1 MASSFERDPI
11 NTTVALPTSTRTGA
25 MESNPVVRAYRFP
38 WWALILLVT
47 GVLVV
52 LATTADEDYA
62 RVFAY
67 LSRGIELTLRMS
79 VISYTAA
86 MIIGLF
92 VGLVRSNPPMPGA
105 DGRPTLRSLLS
116 LVLYNICT
124 LYVEIMRG
132 LPIAIVIL
140 VSAFVIG
147 PNLVRPLND
156 LLGTD
161 IRSASEFTVTI
172 GLSLAYGAFLSEV
185 FRAGIQSVEKG
196 QREAARALGLTF
208 IQSMR
213 FIVLPQAV
221 RRVLPTLGND
231 FIAMIKDTS
240 LAALVG
246 VQEITQLSKTYSGS
260 NFKFLETYLVG
271 SMMYLTMTII
281 GSIIVQ
287 LMERYL
293 KTNER

>member
-1 MASSFERDPI
+1 MAISSEPDNRNADMELEL
-11 NTTVALPTSTRTGA
+11 NTTLPKKARPITA
-25 MESNPVVRAYRFP
+25 VYRFP
-38 WWALILLVT
+38 WWALILLIT
-47 GVLVV
+47 GVLIVI
-52 LATTADEDYA
+52 ATTANEDYA
-62 RVFAY
+62 KVFAF
-67 LSRGIELTLRMS
+67 LSKGIVLTLRMS
-79 VISYTAA
+79 FFGYTAA
-86 MIIGLF
+86 MIIGLL
-92 VGLVRSNPPMPGA
+92 VGLVRSTPPLPGS
-105 DGRPTLRSLLS
+105 DGRPTLTSFLRLI
-116 LVLYNICT
+116 LYNICT
-124 LYVEIMRG
+124 LYVEVMRG

-147 PNLVRPLND
+147 PEITKPLNN
-156 LLGTD
+156 LLGTN

-213 FIVLPQAV
+213 FIVLPQAI

-231 FIAMIKDTS
+231 FIAMIKDSS

-246 VQEITQLSKTYSGS
+246 VQEITQLSKTYSSS

-271 SMMYLTMTII
+271 SLMYLTMTIL
-281 GSIIVQ
+281 GSILVQ

-293 KTNER
+293 KTHER